1 MNAIDQRTVA
11 GTSLPGR
18 VISSVA
24 ALCGELWQE
33 NHVPPHLRSRHSD
46 TMKSGAT
53 IVYTE
58 ARVGHFGEIHF
69 SAITGPSTE
78 IFALMG
84 YPAASVRIPILAAE
98 FVRFGGQLRAVVAD
112 LQCPDPSFLTRD
124 AQVAMLE
131 LGARWGHLRDEQELP
146 EWCRSYFSPSCIFSL
161 RRQADE
167 LPTLE
172 AALRDYTEAWIDIG
186 RSALALSG
194 VPSENPAVR
203 EYKAHHALHTPGRPY
218 LRRVFGEDWTE
229 DFLTNAMYR

>member
-1 MNAIDQRTVA
+1 MNATTPQNHTDT
-11 GTSLPGR
+11 TLPGR

-24 ALCGELWQE
+24 TLCGELWQE
-33 NHVPPHLRSRHSD
+33 IEVPPHFRSRHSD
-46 TMKSGAT
+46 TMKAGAT

-58 ARVGHFGEIHF
+58 ARVGHFGEVHF

-84 YPAASVRIPILAAE
+84 YPADSVRVPILAAE

-112 LQCPDPSFLTRD
+112 LQCPDPSFLTHE
-124 AQVAMLE
+124 AQIAMLE
-131 LGARWGHLRDEQELP
+131 LGTRWGHLRDEQELP
-146 EWCRSYFSPSCIFSL
+146 EWCRNYFSSSCIFSL

-167 LPTLE
+167 LPILE
-172 AALRDYTEAWIDIG
+172 DALRDYTEAWIDIG
-186 RSALALSG
+186 RSAPVTPG
-194 VPSENPAVR
+194 VPHECAAVR

-229 DFLTNAMYR
+229 DFLSNAMYR